1 MDNILSALSI
11 VIGIVSAIF
20 LQWFSDISEALEVKV
35 AKSNAGEIDF
45 VEKILKFKVIPLLI
59 VSSVLS
65 ALTFPV
71 LFKGL
76 EQTLVILI
84 KESWW
89 APKQYDVVLAITFFV
104 CILILVLTLYLS
116 YAVLKLNRKIR
127 KYDSLKF

>member
-11 VIGIVSAIF
+11 VIGVVSAVF

-35 AKSNAGEIDF
+35 AKSKAVEIDF

-59 VSSVLS
+59 VSLVLS

-71 LFKGL
+71 LIKGL

-89 APKQYDVVLAITFFV
+89 APEQYDVVLAITFFV

-116 YAVLKLNRKIR
+116 YAVFKLNRKIR
-127 KYDSLKF
+127 KYDSL